1 MKRLFCLL
9 PVLGILLTAGCGAD
23 RNTGK
28 VTFADREGKILL
40 EANSMAQI
48 YEDERWAF
56 LECAFYQA
64 AEGIAQQ
71 SGEPATQVQ
80 SKLFS
85 ERCRIQTSFDADVF
99 SALKALSEEELS
111 VAGVITDLDGSILA
125 VYSAK
130 NEEKTNQALA
140 QHSPY
145 SAFKPLSVYAQA
157 VERGVAGWSSLY
169 EDSPCKQVED
179 ETGTMRDWPANASGR
194 YSERQVTVYD
204 ALRKSLNTVA
214 VRCLEDVGVAE
225 SIAFLQ
231 KNLDIPLKE
240 EAYVLETYTA
250 DEVVGNIALGYLETG
265 VTPVQ
270 MAGWYQIFATGG
282 QYTPPSAVD
291 AVLRQDGS
299 AWYER
304 QTQPRQV
311 ISQATADVMNK
322 LLQGVLKSGSTG
334 EAAAVPD
341 VEIAGKTG
349 TGESHS
355 DNWFVG
361 VTPGYSCAVWHGKHD
376 SNRAAEL
383 FCRVVTGL
391 YGGDSTAPR
400 QFVTHSKT
408 QQIAYCAHSGE
419 AISPNCS
426 LIEVGYFTD
435 PNALP
440 QCSVCGNK

>member
-1 MKRLFCLL
+1 MKRIVCIL
-9 PVLGILLTAGCGAD
+9 PVLGILLAAGCGGD
-23 RNTGK
+23 RSAGK
-28 VTFADREGKILL
+28 VTFADREGQILL

-48 YEDERWAF
+48 YEDARWAF

-64 AEGIAQQ
+64 AEAIAQQ
-71 SGEPATQVQ
+71 SGEPVEQVQ

-85 ERCRIQTSFDADVF
+85 ERCRIQTSFDADAF
-99 SALKALSEEELS
+99 SALETLSEEDIS
-111 VAGVITDLDGSILA
+111 AAGVITDLDGSILA

-130 NEEKTNQALA
+130 NEDNTNQALA

-157 VERGVAGWSSLY
+157 VERGIAGWSSLY
-169 EDSPCKQVED
+169 EDSPCKQVAD
-179 ETGTMRDWPANASGR
+179 ETGKMQDWPANVSGR
-194 YSERQVTVYD
+194 YSEQQVTVYD

-231 KNLDIPLKE
+231 KNLDIPLEE
-240 EAYVLETYTA
+240 EAYVLEAYTA

-299 AWYER
+299 AWYQR
-304 QTQPRQV
+304 QSRTRQV
-311 ISQATADVMNK
+311 ISPETADVMNK

-334 EAAAVPD
+334 EAAAVSD

-349 TGESHS
+349 TGENHS

-361 VTPGYSCAVWHGKHD
+361 VTPGYSCAVWHGENE
-376 SNRAAEL
+376 SNRAAAL
-383 FCRVVTGL
+383 FSRVVTGL
-391 YGGDSTAPR
+391 YSGDSAAPR
-400 QFVTHSKT
+400 QFVTHAKT

-435 PNALP
+435 PNALT